1 MSVTMTTDTGG
12 QFTHRARSS
21 RPGGRLI
28 RVSICGALAIG
39 SLVACAP
46 IADLNPDVCAGTTDF
61 AEGRSVVQGVT
72 SDGCEI
78 IRVASDVDLSTVKL
92 AGYPRSI
99 ARAPGVTTVTIS
111 GAEDFLVARE
121 LCTQAQAED
130 HGTKLSI
137 IGVTDE
143 FGALLFVTDKSGD
156 CVTSDPAFEV
166 LATPEGAAAAA
177 AAHSTP
183 SVGSIV
189 LSIGASVIFVAG
201 FAAAVWLLRTRRPV

>member
-1 MSVTMTTDTGG
+1 MSATMTTDTDG
-12 QFTHRARSS
+12 QLTHRARSS

-28 RVSICGALAIG
+28 RALICGALAVG
-39 SLVACAP
+39 ALAACAP
-46 IADLNPDVCAGTTDF
+46 IDDLNPDVCAGIANS
-61 AEGRSVVQGVT
+61 AEDRSVVQGRA
-72 SDGCEI
+72 SDGCEV
-78 IRVASDVDLSTVKL
+78 IRVASDIDLSTVKL

-99 ARAPGVTTVTIS
+99 ALAPGVTTVTIS